1 MRRTLLSSTLFGLGE
16 KDAAFKVLDDALAE
30 NPNNF
35 VALADKGL
43 GILNEKPEEAA
54 TYLKKAC
61 EIKGDIAMIQ
71 TYAGTALS
79 IGYYDKAKELDPDR
93 LNSNWGYNRYNAY
106 YNYYG
111 EDAPETKQAE
121 ADSK

>member
-1 MRRTLLSSTLFGLGE
+1 MEKLYNTLLGIGE
-16 KDAAFKVLDDALAE
+16 KDAAYKVLDDALAE

-43 GILNEKPEEAA
+43 GLLNENPAEAA

-61 EIKGDIAMIQ
+61 ELKSDNAALQ
-71 TYAGTALS
+71 TYAGTAIS
-79 IGYYDKAKELDPDR
+79 VQAQNTEDP
-93 LNSNWGYNRYNAY
+93 NYNRYNAY